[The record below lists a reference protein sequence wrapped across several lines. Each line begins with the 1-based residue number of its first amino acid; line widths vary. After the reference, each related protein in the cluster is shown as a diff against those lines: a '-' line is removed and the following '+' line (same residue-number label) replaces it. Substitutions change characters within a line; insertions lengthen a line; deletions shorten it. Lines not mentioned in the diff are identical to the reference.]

1 MKSMFKSILA
11 LAMLTLFANINWAM
25 GQTVNMNRWIELESD
40 SVERVITFKF
50 AADSPNTKA
59 RLLCGTLD
67 TTFSIGTYLYYFS
80 FYVPSHTVTIYGDIT
95 KFDCSSRY
103 LTELDISNN
112 TGLTTLYCHS
122 NSFISLDFSGQTA
135 LEELDC
141 SHFFE
146 SEWLYSFKNDRI
158 RF

>member
-1 MKSMFKSILA
+1 MFKSILA

-67 TTFSIGTYLYYFS
+67 TTLALAHIY
-80 FYVPSHTVTIYGDIT
+80 TI
-95 KFDCSSRY
+95 F
-103 LTELDISNN
+103 
-112 TGLTTLYCHS
+112 
-122 NSFISLDFSGQTA
+122 
-135 LEELDC
+135 
-141 SHFFE
+141 HFM
-146 SEWLYSFKNDRI
+146 YQVI
-158 RF
+158 Q